1 MNLDLPVLSCY
12 GSFGG
17 FSGDAYARGM
27 QPIRDIALP
36 ILVAT
41 AYLSSAFFAV
51 AALVP
56 VNIAFSI
63 AAVVM
68 FLALLIL
75 LWLRHIGMDMSGAPA
90 GILYF
95 FPVVIV
101 ACGLTFWISRFV
113 GLLG

>member
-1 MNLDLPVLSCY
+1 MHL
-12 GSFGG
+12 F
-17 FSGDAYARGM
+17 
-27 QPIRDIALP
+27 RDIILP
-36 ILVAT
+36 ILAGA
-41 AYLSSAFFAV
+41 AYLVSTFFAV
-51 AALVP
+51 AALAP